1 LEAGNTFFE
10 ISSSYPE
17 LGKYYGVVVGLLYTL
32 PFSIAGLVMG
42 ALSDKF
48 NRKVMLGVTVIL
60 SSLTQVVMGAVD
72 SFPVLCGMRIL

>member
-1 LEAGNTFFE
+1 
-10 ISSSYPE
+10 
-17 LGKYYGVVVGLLYTL
+17 
-32 PFSIAGLVMG
+32 MG